1 MSKTPQFDGAI
12 AAAIQGPDWTQHPGR
27 PREKLRQQCL
37 AVFGRALPALELAVA
52 QIADKLTVAIDEDT
66 GDEDGPSATTVAKLS
81 GQLLRCMDLLGKYS
95 GLLSIDVTS
104 GDLPLSA
111 QYDYSKLDAGE
122 AAELLRLLRKALREP
137 DAQAVE
143 VTASAIDAE
152 IVE

>member
-1 MSKTPQFDGAI
+1 MSKTKFDGAI
-12 AAAIQGPDWTQHPGR
+12 AAAIGGPDWTQHPGR

-37 AVFGRALPALELAVA
+37 AVFGKALPALELAVA
-52 QIADKLTVAIDEDT
+52 QIAEKLTTSINDDT
-66 GDEDGPSATTVAKLS
+66 GEENSPSVYKVAQLS